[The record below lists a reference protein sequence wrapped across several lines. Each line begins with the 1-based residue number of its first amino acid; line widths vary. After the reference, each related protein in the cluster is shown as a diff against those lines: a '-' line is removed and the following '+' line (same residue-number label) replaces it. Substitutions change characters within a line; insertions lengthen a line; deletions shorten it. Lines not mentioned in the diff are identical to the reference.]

1 VCFDATTKTR
11 GAACDWRK
19 RVVFV
24 VGKKKRRQF
33 EMAVLWHGVGEEGE
47 REEGEREE
55 GEREEGE
62 REEGEREE
70 GVTEEGRGGRRRGGR
85 RRGASR
91 RGESRR
97 GGAGGPCTPS
107 TPLNEQGS
115 SRAAAE

>member
-1 VCFDATTKTR
+1 VLR
-11 GAACDWRK
+11 ACDWRK

-24 VGKKKRRQF
+24 VDKKRRQF
-33 EMAVLWHGVGEEGE
+33 EMAVLWHGVG
-47 REEGEREE
+47 
-55 GEREEGE
+55 EEGE